1 MIRMEQ
7 AVRNDSWWRTAEVV
21 RRFFPSLAPLQME
34 RYERMFPLYAEWN
47 AKINVISRKD
57 IDNLYLHHVLHSLS
71 VARLVKFEPG
81 ARVLDVGTGGGF
93 PGIPLAVM
101 FPQTRFLLVDS
112 IGKKIKVVQAVADAL
127 GLDNVETRACRVET
141 LRDSYDFVISRA
153 VTRLPEFYGWVRN
166 LVSKQQ
172 RHALPN
178 GILYL
183 KGGDLQAETKPFGRR
198 VTQYELPMLF
208 GLDAKDA
215 GNLPAFEFLETKKLI
230 HLVF

>member
-1 MIRMEQ
+1 MQGMELIRH
-7 AVRNDSWWRTAEVV
+7 
-21 RRFFPSLAPLQME
+21 FFPSLSSLQQE
-34 RYERMFPLYAEWN
+34 RYERLFPLYQEWN
-47 AKINVISRKD
+47 AMINVISRKD

-71 VARLVKFEPG
+71 IAELVRFEPG

-93 PGIPLAVM
+93 PGIPLAIM
-101 FPQTRFLLVDS
+101 FPETDFLLVDS

-127 GLDNVETRACRVET
+127 ELRNVKAEVCRAET
-141 LRDSYDFVISRA
+141 LRGSFDFIVSRA
-153 VTRLPEFYGWVRN
+153 VTRLPEFYGWVN
-166 LVSKQQ
+166 KLVSKKQ

-183 KGGDLQAETKPFGRR
+183 KGGDLQQETKPFGRR
-198 VTQYELPMLF
+198 VTQYELPSLF

-215 GNLPAFEFLETKKLI
+215 RMQPVYAFFETKKLV